1 MKKVLFFGIAL
12 IIIVSTYGIISN
24 YNQKYTSV
32 IKKEW
37 SIDLPNS
44 YEELYSIES
53 ETSLNGDSQRFHV
66 FSYEI
71 ESDLSK
77 TLNWK
82 TIRDTKLES
91 EMNRILEKL
100 SVVEEYT
107 INFEYKYSYFTKVK
121 ADFSK
126 IYLVYIEESKLLYV
140 VEDNY

>member
-12 IIIVSTYGIISN
+12 IIVVSTYGIITN

-32 IKKEW
+32 IKKDW

-44 YEELYSIES
+44 YVELYSIES
-53 ETSLNGDSQRFHV
+53 ETNLNGDSQRFHV
-66 FSYEI
+66 FNYEND
-71 ESDLSK
+71 SDLSK
-77 TLNWK
+77 ILNWK
-82 TIRDTKLES
+82 TIRDTKLEN
-91 EMNRILEKL
+91 EINRILEKL

-107 INFEYKYSYFTKVK
+107 INFENKYSYFTKVK

-126 IYLVYIEESKLLYV
+126 IYLVFIEESKLLYV

>member
-12 IIIVSTYGIISN
+12 IVIVSTYGIIMN

-44 YEELYSIES
+44 YVELYSIES
-53 ETSLNGDSQRFHV
+53 ETNLNGDSQRFHV
-66 FSYEI
+66 FIYEN

-91 EMNRILEKL
+91 EINRILDKL
-100 SVVEEYT
+100 SVLEEYT
-107 INFEYKYSYFTKVK
+107 INFENKYSYFTKVK

-126 IYLVYIEESKLLYV
+126 IYLVFIEESKLLYV